1 MASKSSVNLV
11 DSADKWNMVY
21 ITVTINENYYV
32 STLNDIMYK
41 KALLK
46 TAKCYKTS

>member
-21 ITVTINENYYV
+21 IRVVTINENYYV
-32 STLNDIMYK
+32 STLNDIMHK
-41 KALLK
+41 KAL
-46 TAKCYKTS
+46 